1 MASQLQYLRGKKS
14 IKGAV
19 NTVSLLLIFLLS
31 IAVFTLGSLYLEL
44 RYKHQLLVGEVT
56 ELKNSQILF
65 MVPDEQ
71 AEVMAQWMANNPVF
85 VQSYAERA
93 RKGEITTMPLGDG
106 RAESVARLESVAPD
120 NGAITINTATTQ
132 LGAVNIA
139 KQIIQEVTANTIDE
153 RASDSDK
160 IATNIT
166 KDRVAVDIKGET
178 PPLAIIDADS
188 KGAEVILDE
197 PQLTLPVKAKRVTIA
212 EDGVKLISLPHGG
225 IRITTRALEE

>member
-1 MASQLQYLRGKKS
+1 MASQLQHLVGNKS

-44 RYKHQLLVGEVT
+44 RYKHQLLVGEVA

-71 AEVMAQWMANNPVF
+71 ADVMAQWMANNPTF

-106 RAESVARLESVAPD
+106 RTESVARLESVEPD
-120 NGAITINTATTQ
+120 TDAITINTATAQ

-139 KQIIQEVTANTIDE
+139 EQMIQKVTANTIGE
-153 RASDSDK
+153 RASDSDRL
-160 IATNIT
+160 ATNMT
-166 KDRVAVDIKGET
+166 KDPAAADIKGT
-178 PPLAIIDADS
+178 SLPLATIDANR
-188 KGAEVILDE
+188 KGAEVILDA
-197 PQLTLPVKAKRVTIA
+197 PQLTPPVKAKRVTIN

>member
-1 MASQLQYLRGKKS
+1 MASQLQHLRGEKS
-14 IKGAV
+14 IRGAV
-19 NTVSLLLIFLLS
+19 NTVSLLLIFLLC
-31 IAVFTLGSLYLEL
+31 IAVFALGSLYLEL

-71 AEVMAQWMANNPVF
+71 AEVMAQWMANNPIF

-106 RAESVARLESVAPD
+106 RAESVAHSESVVSN
-120 NGAITINTATTQ
+120 NGAVRINTATTQ
-132 LGAVNIA
+132 LGALNIA
-139 KQIIQEVTANTIDE
+139 KQIIQEVTANTIGE
-153 RASDSDK
+153 RASDSDRV
-160 IATNIT
+160 ATNIT

-178 PPLAIIDADS
+178 PSLAIIDADS
-188 KGAEVILDE
+188 KGAEVILND
-197 PQLTLPVKAKRVTIA
+197 PQQTLPVKAKRVTTT